1 MHARFRGGLAALL
14 ALVLAAA
21 LLAGCESLQGV
32 FQAAPKPT
40 ARVVGV
46 SIQNPTLSKVDL
58 VFAIEVTNPYSTS
71 FPLVGLSYVI
81 GSGGHDILRGEVQP
95 NGSIPARGS
104 QVIQLPAIVPFA
116 SVAKAVK
123 DLRPGSIVPYQADLT
138 LAVDAPMLGR
148 VALPLSRSG
157 EFPVPAAPDVELASF
172 HVSTLGLDRVQATAR
187 LRVKNTNSFALDV
200 SRLDLELALGGSNV
214 GRSSLKSAV
223 RLSPGATGM
232 LEVPVSFSPRAFGL
246 GLVNLLRGDKAGY
259 ALSGSL
265 EADSPYGAIALPFS
279 RNGNTPISR

>member
-14 ALVLAAA
+14 ALVLAT
-21 LLAGCESLQGV
+21 LLAGCESLQGL

-40 ARVVGV
+40 ARVVEV
-46 SIQNPTLSKVDL
+46 SIQNLTLSKVDL

-71 FPLVGLSYVI
+71 FPLVDLSYVI
-81 GSGGHDILRGEVQP
+81 SSGGHEILRGEVRP

-104 QVIQLPAIVPFA
+104 QVIQLPAIVAFA

-123 DLRPGSIVPYQADLT
+123 GLRPGSVVPYQADLT

-148 VALPLSRSG
+148 VMLPLSKSG
-157 EFPVPAAPDVELASF
+157 EIPVPAAPEVELASF
-172 HVSTLGLDRVQATAR
+172 HISTLSLDRVQASAR

-214 GRSSLKSAV
+214 GRSSLKNAA
-223 RLSPGATGM
+223 RLPPGGTGM
-232 LEVPVSFSPRAFGL
+232 LEVPLSFSPRAFGL

-265 EADSPYGAIALPFS
+265 EAGSPYGAIALPFS